1 MYTLVMNIPE
11 ETLEKLSSVNN
22 LDKAMEGN
30 GKDAMSIMITTMVSS
45 MLQKKFQI
53 AENNTIVLSEATFTN
68 TDAQLQSI
76 VQNTLRNLAAIV
88 ASQEMHQNKTDS
100 CKSSEETQV
109 ETSQE

>member
-22 LDKAMEGN
+22 LDKAIEDN
-30 GKDAMSIMITTMVSS
+30 SKDSLSILFTTMLSS
-45 MLQKKFQI
+45 VLQKDFQK

-68 TDAQLQSI
+68 TDAQLQLL
-76 VQNTLRNLAAIV
+76 VQSTLRNLAVIV
-88 ASQEMHQNKTDS
+88 TSQDMHQNKTDS